1 MNDKPKDGISRKNR
15 NNFLLEIE
23 KSKSQIFKKGDKKA
37 I

>member
-1 MNDKPKDGISRKNR
+1 MTNLKMVYQEKNR